1 MGTDAPCGEAAASG
15 VGRLR
20 PATRA
25 DVAALSDSLADAFYD
40 DPIWGWLMPEARSRR
55 ARLRRFYEVE
65 LRHVALRRGRAWTTE
80 DLRGAAISTP
90 PGAWRVPPRAMVLQ
104 AFCGLRL
111 GRAARLLPVV
121 ESRHP
126 RVPHYYFPHI
136 GVAPPAQGNG
146 IGNALISR
154 TLERCDREGRHAYLE
169 ASSERSAA
177 LYERLGFRIVEE
189 LRAGG
194 SPPLRLML
202 REPGEVG
209 DAR

>member
-1 MGTDAPCGEAAASG
+1 MGPEFPAGDAATED
-15 VGRLR
+15 VGKLR

-25 DVAALSDSLADAFYD
+25 DVAGLRDSLADAFYD
-40 DPIWGWLMPEARSRR
+40 DPIWGWLMPEGRTRR

-65 LRHVALRRGRAWTTE
+65 LRHVALRRGRAWTTD
-80 DLRGAAISTP
+80 DLSGAAISTP
-90 PGAWRVPPRAMVLQ
+90 PGAWRVPPRAMLLQ
-104 AFCGLRL
+104 AFCGLSL

-126 RVPHYYFPHI
+126 RLPHYYFPHI
-136 GVAPPAQGNG
+136 GVAPPAQGKG
-146 IGNALISR
+146 IGNALVRR

-189 LRAGG
+189 LRVAG

-202 REPGEVG
+202 REPCGG